1 MNILYFND
9 RELWSPTIS
18 EMLEEADETETVSIS
33 ARQKMQG
40 RQIVFS
46 VSNADHPT
54 ERLAIHIGEE

>member
-1 MNILYFND
+1 
-9 RELWSPTIS
+9 
-18 EMLEEADETETVSIS
+18 MLEEADETETVSIS